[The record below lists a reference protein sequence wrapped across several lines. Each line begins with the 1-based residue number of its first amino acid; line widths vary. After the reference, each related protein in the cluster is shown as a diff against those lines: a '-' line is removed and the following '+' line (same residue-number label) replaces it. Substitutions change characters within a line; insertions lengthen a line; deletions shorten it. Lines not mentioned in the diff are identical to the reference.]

1 MGGEAQIPVFDYSLE
16 NMKLGPKVREA
27 CEVHGCFL
35 LRCNDSEMPRLTEE
49 MFEGMKGLFD
59 LPDDIKRRYTSSRPF
74 NNYMCKDL
82 YEGIGIDDAHLVE
95 SSKAFTRVFWPQG
108 NPEFS
113 SALNWMSSK
122 LLQMNLAMLIVIFE
136 SYELGSYYESFAEKN
151 TAVSRVMKYHAPAS
165 GAGVRAKAHTD
176 LNALTILCQNDVQGL
191 EIMSKDGVW
200 SQVEIPQGCFVVL
213 VGDTLKAWSN
223 GRLHAVRHRVTISG
237 SKDRYSC
244 GVFTM
249 VKEGVLVEAPKE
261 LVDNEH
267 PIRYKPFI
275 YTDFM
280 SYFVESRNMEDAL
293 QVFAGI

>member
-1 MGGEAQIPVFDYSLE
+1 MGASFSAAMIAKCQGSL
-16 NMKLGPKVREA
+16 R
-27 CEVHGCFL
+27 
-35 LRCNDSEMPRLTEE
+35 RC
-49 MFEGMKGLFD
+49 FEGMKGLFD

-122 LLQMNLAMLIVIFE
+122 LLQMNLAMLKVIFE

-191 EIMSKDGVW
+191 ESCPRMEFGPKLRFLKDALWSLLVTLSRHGATEIARGEAQSDHKREARTGTPAGFSQWLRKECLLRLLKSLLTMS
-200 SQVEIPQGCFVVL
+200 IPSA
-213 VGDTLKAWSN
+213 T
-223 GRLHAVRHRVTISG
+223 
-237 SKDRYSC
+237 
-244 GVFTM
+244 
-249 VKEGVLVEAPKE
+249 
-261 LVDNEH
+261 
-267 PIRYKPFI
+267 KPFI